1 MSRTCTALILSKKG
15 FGEGNL
21 LLNVLD
27 EEYGRISLAAY
38 GGALETGS
46 RRAALL
52 SGNLINGL
60 VQSTPQGERISE
72 SVVLS
77 SYDNIRSELKP
88 MGFFLF
94 TLEILDMILPIQLP
108 LENFSNLLKAL
119 SLFDASIDE
128 KFVLFYITGLLY
140 QEGWME
146 IPEKERLSTPAL
158 RFCRDAGLNSP
169 EFLSGKHISASRKH
183 EIVYFITH
191 MIKKAIGKTPKS
203 LELLRFE

>member
-27 EEYGRISLAAY
+27 EEYGRLSLAAY

-46 RRAALL
+46 RRATLL
-52 SGNLINGL
+52 SGNLISGL
-60 VQSTPQGERISE
+60 VESTPQGERVSD

-77 SYDNIRSELKP
+77 SYENIRAELKP

-94 TLEILDMILPIQLP
+94 TLEILDMVLPPQLP
-108 LENFSNLLKAL
+108 LEDFSNLLRAL
-119 SLFDASIDE
+119 SLFEASIDE
-128 KFVLFYITGLLY
+128 KFVLFYIIRLLY

-146 IPEKERLSTPAL
+146 IPEKEQLSSPAQ
-158 RFCRDAGLNSP
+158 RFCRDAGIHNP
-169 EFLSGKHISASRKH
+169 DFLSGKHISASRKH
-183 EIVYFITH
+183 EIVFFIIH
-191 MIKKAIGKTPKS
+191 MLKKALGKTPKS